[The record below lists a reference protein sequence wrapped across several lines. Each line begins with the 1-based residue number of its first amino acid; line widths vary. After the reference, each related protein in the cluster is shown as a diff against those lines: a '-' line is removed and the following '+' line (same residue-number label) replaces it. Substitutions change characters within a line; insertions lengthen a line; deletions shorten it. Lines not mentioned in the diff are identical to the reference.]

1 MANAPATEVQKN
13 GNPHQGVLIPEDDI
27 KHIPL
32 SDIYVDED
40 WNNRSITR
48 TLSVTSV
55 RPEDEGTGLDGLK
68 VGIFHDGQDEPVI
81 VRSTRSS
88 PTAGGGF
95 YKANVKQ
102 PYALVAGFRRF
113 TAITKL
119 NEDANLVKL
128 RADEKKNVVPNTANG
143 TIRAIVRSLSELEA
157 IKLNLR
163 ENTQR
168 DDMTPQDLVYGAFR
182 LKFQHQM
189 ESIAIANTLGKH
201 PTYINQLLRIASLP
215 KEVLDHWRHGGEF
228 KGVKSTKAVTVKDLD
243 NLAKDI
249 KEKEG
254 QIAAYLNL
262 LKEKVEDG
270 VEGNQQYKAAKKR
283 GIRTAT
289 MLGVLARKAYSETE
303 NKAFVTVNPNVAWVD
318 MVELLIGKTKL
329 DARQRRRIADAME
342 GAFAA
347 ALTPKDEEEEEEE
360 EEQD

>member
-1 MANAPATEVQKN
+1 MANAPSTETQKN
-13 GNPHQGVLIPEDDI
+13 NNPHQGVLIPEDDI

-48 TLSVTSV
+48 TLSVTSL

-81 VRSTRSS
+81 LRSTK
-88 PTAGGGF
+88 TGF
-95 YKANVKQ
+95 YKKDVKQ

-113 TAITKL
+113 TAISKL

-128 RADEKKNVVPNTANG
+128 RNDDKKTVVPNTANG

-168 DDMTPQDLVYGAFR
+168 DDMTPQDLVHGAFR

-189 ESIAIANTLGKH
+189 ESLAIANTLGKH

-215 KEVLDHWRHGGEF
+215 KELLDHWRNGGEF

-249 KEKEG
+249 KEPAG
-254 QIAAYLNL
+254 QIAAYLNM
-262 LKEKVEDG
+262 LKEKAEDG
-270 VEGNQQYKAAKKR
+270 AEGNQQYKAAKKR
-283 GIRTAT
+283 GIRIAT
-289 MLGVLARKAYSETE
+289 TLGVLARKAYSETE
-303 NKAFVTVNPNVAWVD
+303 NKAFCTVNPNVAWVD
-318 MVELLIGKTKL
+318 MVEILIGKTKL

-342 GAFAA
+342 GAYAA
-347 ALTPKDEEEEEEE
+347 ALENASEEEEEDEE
-360 EEQD
+360 GDE